1 MLLRAPRDI
10 SGVEKC
16 SGSFLR
22 WGSRTFLMGSVLL
35 WWGTVGKG
43 CIPREQGSPVLTWD
57 QSCVVDS
64 LRGGT

>member
-1 MLLRAPRDI
+1 
-10 SGVEKC
+10 
-16 SGSFLR
+16 
-22 WGSRTFLMGSVLL
+22 MGSVLL